1 MRNVVTLS
9 DIPKDL
15 HDWLKTEAARR
26 SRFSGKRVGICH
38 VLVQAVREYKERV
51 EKPSRRRGITIPIVE
66 LFRKR
71 IQPSEL
77 RRGCICVPKTKW
89 FHFGRVG
96 NTITMRDAD
105 GGSTILVT
113 VLSQYR
119 LRMRSWYSRHSRVKP
134 GDEIIFE
141 QQTDGFINIKVI
153 PI

>member
-15 HDWLKTEAARR
+15 HDWLKAEAARR
-26 SRFSGKRVGICH
+26 SKLSGKRVGISQ
-38 VLVQAVREYKERV
+38 LVTQAVREYKGKREN
-51 EKPSRRRGITIPIVE
+51 PSRRRGIVIPIME

-77 RRGCICVPKTKW
+77 RRGCICVPKAKW
-89 FHFGRVG
+89 FHFGKVG

-105 GGSTILVT
+105 DGSTIMVP
-113 VLSQYR
+113 VQSQYR
-119 LRMRSWYSRHSRVKP
+119 LRMRNWYSRHSTVKP

-141 QQTDGFINIKVI
+141 QQTDGVINIKI
-153 PI
+153 LPI